1 MEHNNKY
8 IGTIISDNKVIFKVN
23 DNVYIKRIKEKGKFR
38 VKKYAISES
47 VNIICDDLNKDY
59 VLIDSDNHSYFN
71 KTLFILIELGTF
83 VSVMTIANEKL
94 FFLSILCMFISVVLL
109 FGYAFYCVLGQH
121 KKIYK
126 RFTET
131 VEGEIIDYSRTEYY
145 YGDYADS
152 SLLYNIMY
160 KYKTPDGTIIHSVA
174 NSVDARVLY
183 KDYPLNKK
191 VLIKYNPL
199 RCCES
204 CLLDEYNGIYGKKN
218 IKNFSLTI
226 MTIGKITNITTKCI
240 DDEVDEYLKEYC
252 LVDYI
257 ECEYS
262 ISGINY
268 KTSSIFGV
276 QHGRFKIG
284 EKIRIIYENDNK
296 ENFFCDISRK
306 YIKYR

>member
-204 CLLDEYNGIYGKKN
+204 CLLDEYNGIYGKK
-218 IKNFSLTI
+218 IL
-226 MTIGKITNITTKCI
+226 KIF
-240 DDEVDEYLKEYC
+240 L
-252 LVDYI
+252 L
-257 ECEYS
+257 
-262 ISGINY
+262 
-268 KTSSIFGV
+268 
-276 QHGRFKIG
+276 Q
-284 EKIRIIYENDNK
+284 
-296 ENFFCDISRK
+296 
-306 YIKYR
+306 